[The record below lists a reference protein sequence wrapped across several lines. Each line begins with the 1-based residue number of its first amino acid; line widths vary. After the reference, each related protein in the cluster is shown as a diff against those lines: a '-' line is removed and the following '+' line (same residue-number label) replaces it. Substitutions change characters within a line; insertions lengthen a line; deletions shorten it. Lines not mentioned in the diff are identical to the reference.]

1 LTKEQQMFDPILN
14 DIGMQKFMNPR
25 GDEYYAWQKASLEE
39 EIEMEHY
46 NDTAPEDFPE
56 YDEDPDADGYGWE
69 RQALRN
75 AWM

>member
-1 LTKEQQMFDPILN
+1 MFDPILN
-14 DIGMQKFMNPR
+14 DIGMQLFTTPR
-25 GDEYYAWQKASLEE
+25 GDKYYAWQKASLEAE
-39 EIEMEHY
+39 LEMEHY